1 MPSKIFVYKTLL
13 NNKNLK
19 SVLGHT
25 PKKKKIVLRGY
36 SEKDKGKGYHTIES
50 NSKGSVHG
58 AVISV
63 SKKDLNKLDDWEN
76 HYSRFKV
83 SPGTWTYKLKDKQ
96 MNKQA
101 ALEQIKQAA
110 FEDELEKMS
119 GFNSALKGLGHS
131 TKNSDRLSYQDDLE
145 PVELNM
151 ALEDETGKSIP
162 DKIFF
167 KAKTVGDL
175 RKIYNRYK

>member
-1 MPSKIFVYKTLL
+1 
-13 NNKNLK
+13 
-19 SVLGHT
+19 
-25 PKKKKIVLRGY
+25 
-36 SEKDKGKGYHTIES
+36 
-50 NSKGSVHG
+50 
-58 AVISV
+58 
-63 SKKDLNKLDDWEN
+63 
-76 HYSRFKV
+76 
-83 SPGTWTYKLKDKQ
+83 
-96 MNKQA
+96 MNKQS

-110 FEDELEKMS
+110 FEEELEKMS

-151 ALEDETGKSIP
+151 ALENETGKSIP